1 MKKLVLILV
10 SFISLF
16 AFSSEVELF
25 GNLFKVMFKK
35 DNIKVYTKN
44 YQRLGIGLKIV
55 NSCKEADIVLGNV
68 KCANKPRFVLDY
80 YSFKHNKEAIGGFY
94 WRKGRP
100 QLRLRKDNLIKYK
113 LFISKEFEGYLN

>member
-44 YQRLGIGLKIV
+44 YQTLGVGLKVV

-100 QLRLRKDNLIKYK
+100 QIKFKKNVIKKYNLFLPKSLKRYVK
-113 LFISKEFEGYLN
+113 